1 MNDLRWRRF
10 LISNPSDW
18 PVTFKGL
25 LLVKETPLFVNLST
39 GNERSVSIVGKYVDK
54 CPLLVESY

>member
-25 LLVKETPLFVNLST
+25 LLVKETPLFV
-39 GNERSVSIVGKYVDK
+39 I
-54 CPLLVESY
+54 CPPVMSGLYQ